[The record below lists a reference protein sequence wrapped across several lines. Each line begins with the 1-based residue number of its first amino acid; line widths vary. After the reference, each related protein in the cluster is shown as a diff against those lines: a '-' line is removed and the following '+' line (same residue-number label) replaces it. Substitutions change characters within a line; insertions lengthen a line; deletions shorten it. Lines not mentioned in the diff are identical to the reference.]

1 MEVTLLL
8 HQVTRFLCLI
18 GGSYDRYGFVD
29 AIPQGIRRVSTMNV
43 KSRAGVR
50 RNVWICILW
59 STMQFQCCILVNES
73 WKHVRAFA
81 KKTPNP
87 ICFWSWTLFFPPFY
101 ILHLFATSR
110 WSLQVTTPFHKG
122 IPDHWAPN
130 GDGCFNGWLLA
141 TGDRI
146 ESRSE
151 VTKVS
156 PFACL
161 SFRSIMSRE
170 PQSILLEK
178 VVEYPPKN

>member
-1 MEVTLLL
+1 MIDMVLW
-8 HQVTRFLCLI
+8 C
-18 GGSYDRYGFVD
+18 FVD
-29 AIPQGIRRVSTMNV
+29 ATPEGIRRVSTMNV

-50 RNVWICILW
+50 RNVWIC
-59 STMQFQCCILVNES
+59 FS
-73 WKHVRAFA
+73 WGPVSGYPLINHAVSVLYFSQWKLETCEGFCE
-81 KKTPNP
+81 KKPNP

-178 VVEYPPKN
+178 VVAYPPKN